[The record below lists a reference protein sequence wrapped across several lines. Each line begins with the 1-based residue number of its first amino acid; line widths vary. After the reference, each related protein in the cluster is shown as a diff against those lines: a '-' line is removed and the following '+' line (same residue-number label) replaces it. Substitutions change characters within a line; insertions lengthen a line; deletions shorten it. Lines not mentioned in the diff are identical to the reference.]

1 MPFVKILYL
10 HNMTIILRS
19 VFQKDSK
26 YYSQIFLDESLYG
39 LSMLEYNKIDIS
51 EIIDVKKT
59 NASKNLI
66 FVIIGIF

>member
-1 MPFVKILYL
+1 
-10 HNMTIILRS
+10 
-19 VFQKDSK
+19 
-26 YYSQIFLDESLYG
+26 
-39 LSMLEYNKIDIS
+39 MLEYNKIDIS